1 MKPDIL
7 DSSAWLECLDAG
19 PNTRH
24 FQAIIQ
30 KHPDILVPA
39 VIITEIRKVV
49 LRERGEAQAETVTR
63 SLLAAKVIAIDEHIA
78 VSAADLAMKHK
89 LPLADSLIYAITL
102 AHKATLWTQDEDFK
116 GLPHV
121 KYFPK
126 INNA

>member
-1 MKPDIL
+1 VKPDIL